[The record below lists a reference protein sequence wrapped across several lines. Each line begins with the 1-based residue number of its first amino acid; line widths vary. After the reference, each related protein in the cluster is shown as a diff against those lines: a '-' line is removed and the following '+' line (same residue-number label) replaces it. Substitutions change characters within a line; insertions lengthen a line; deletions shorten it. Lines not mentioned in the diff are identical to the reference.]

1 MKILACVDFTPAA
14 DAVVDVVG
22 NLASS
27 STTTV
32 TLLHVAAP
40 EPAFVGYDD
49 EGGPRSR
56 EDRERQLDH
65 ERVRIGQQAAILA
78 QRGVETA
85 ETVMRVGATTD
96 TILEVADEIDADV
109 VVVGRHRHG
118 RLHDLLLGNTATE
131 VVERSRRPVLIVP
144 PRDD

>member
-1 MKILACVDFTPAA
+1 MKILACIDFTPAA
-14 DAVVDVVG
+14 DTVVDVVG
-22 NLASS
+22 GLASS
-27 STTTV
+27 SAGAIV
-32 TLLHVAAP
+32 LLHVAAP

-56 EDRERQLDH
+56 EDRAEQLDH
-65 ERVRIGQQAAILA
+65 ERARIDQQAAILA
-78 QRGVETA
+78 KRGVETT
-85 ETVMRVGATTD
+85 ETIMRIGATTD
-96 TILEVADEIDADV
+96 TILEVADEIGADV

-131 VVERSRRPVLIVP
+131 VVERSRRPVLIIP